1 MKRPTRAAAFIA
13 ILIAVL
19 SLTANAQPP
28 QSTAQPAPPPDH
40 TAQPSHH
47 TVLPHYTIY
56 AVRFA
61 SMLHRL
67 PLSYWVYKGPEK
79 DSVQIDFMVW
89 LIKGDNG
96 RTILLDAG
104 FRDDIEDAREFQP
117 FSYMRPDSALNKL
130 DVKATDITDIILSHP
145 HWDHSDGL
153 ALFPNAHVWMQKDDY
168 AYYVGPAWQIRAP
181 ATDSA
186 EKRRGEAA
194 STKDWGQSG
203 GFNKRDVRMLLE
215 LNLAGR
221 LTLVDGDNKEII
233 PGITVYTGSRHTYNS
248 QFAVVTTGSR
258 KILLAS
264 DNLWVYYS
272 LDHLLPP
279 SEGGT
284 FDNAGFVRSL
294 QRMKTLVS
302 NPKYIIPGHDG
313 QVFTRFPRV
322 ADGVVEIK

>member
-1 MKRPTRAAAFIA
+1 MKRPT
-13 ILIAVL
+13 LIAALIATFVAPL
-19 SLTANAQPP
+19 SLAV
-28 QSTAQPAPPPDH
+28 TAQPAHQTTSPK
-40 TAQPSHH
+40 TALPQTTSQQTAP
-47 TVLPHYTIY
+47 PHYTIY

-67 PLSYWVYKGPEK
+67 PLSYWVLKGPEK

-104 FRDDIEDAREFQP
+104 FRNDIEDAKEFQP
-117 FSYMRPDSALNKL
+117 FAYMRPDSALNKL
-130 DVKATDITDIILSHP
+130 NIKATDITDIILSHP
-145 HWDHSDGL
+145 HWDHSDGI

-168 AYYVGPAWQIRAP
+168 GYYVGGAWQ
-181 ATDSA
+181 
-186 EKRRGEAA
+186 KG
-194 STKDWGQSG
+194 GQPG
-203 GFNKRDVRMLLE
+203 GYNPRDVRMLLD

-233 PGITVYTGSRHTYNS
+233 PGITVYTGSRHTFNS
-248 QFAVVTTGSR
+248 QFAVVQTLTN

-264 DNLWVYYS
+264 DNIWVYYS
-272 LDHLLPP
+272 LDHMLPP

-284 FDNAGFVRSL
+284 FDNAGFVKSL

-302 NPKYIIPGHDG
+302 DPKYIIPGHDG
-313 QVFTRFPRV
+313 QIFTRFPAV
-322 ADGVVEIK
+322 ADGIVEIK

>member
-1 MKRPTRAAAFIA
+1 MKHPILIVAFIA
-13 ILIAVL
+13 ALSMPTIAQ
-19 SLTANAQPP
+19 QP
-28 QSTAQPAPPPDH
+28 TAQPH
-40 TAQPSHH
+40 RTAQPSH
-47 TVLPHYTIY
+47 TTPTHYTIY

-96 RTILLDAG
+96 RTILVDAG
-104 FRDDIEDAREFQP
+104 FRNDIEDAKEFQP
-117 FSYMRPDSALNKL
+117 FAYIRPDSALNKL
-130 DVKATDITDIILSHP
+130 DIKPTDITDIILSHP

-168 AYYVGPAWQIRAP
+168 GYYVGGAWQ
-181 ATDSA
+181 
-186 EKRRGEAA
+186 KG
-194 STKDWGQSG
+194 GQPG
-203 GFNKRDVRMLLE
+203 GYNKRDVRMLLE

-233 PGITVYTGSRHTYNS
+233 PGITVYTGSRHTFNS
-248 QFAVVTTGSR
+248 QFAVVATGAR
-258 KILLAS
+258 NVLLAS

-284 FDNAGFVRSL
+284 FDNAEFVKSL

-302 NPKYIIPGHDG
+302 DPRYIIPGHDG
-313 QVFTRFPRV
+313 QIFTRFPHV
-322 ADGVVEIK
+322 ADGIVEIK